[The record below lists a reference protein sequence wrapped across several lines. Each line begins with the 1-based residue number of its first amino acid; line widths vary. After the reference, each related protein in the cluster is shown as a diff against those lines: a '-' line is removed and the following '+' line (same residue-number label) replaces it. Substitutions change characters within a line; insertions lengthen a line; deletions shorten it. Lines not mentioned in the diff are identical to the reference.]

1 MANELAAFL
10 SCCRVSGSRRASV
23 TDSATWSQAPIKVAK
38 ADLIS
43 SSPGPLPSAT
53 FRYVDLRRSPNSP
66 KLVETVSQ
74 GSSGGSV
81 VGSVS

>member
-1 MANELAAFL
+1 MAKELAAFL
-10 SCCRVSGSRRASV
+10 SCWRVSGSRNASV

-43 SSPGPLPSAT
+43 SSPGPLSSAT
-53 FRYVDLRRSPNSP
+53 FRYVDLRLSLSAP
-66 KLVETVSQ
+66 KLVETESQ